1 MRTAY
6 RTAFAMFG
14 AQEVDDMQ
22 AADELWHGYQ
32 GSDAD
37 LVRGMTLVAAV
48 LRKYLIQH
56 AEQVGC
62 PCGTD
67 EWLADT
73 LLEANL
79 HDEEE
84 ET

>member
-1 MRTAY
+1 MIRLLSEGD
-6 RTAFAMFG
+6 RGFG
-14 AQEVDDMQ
+14 PLQ
-22 AADELWHGYQ
+22 
-32 GSDAD
+32 
-37 LVRGMTLVAAV
+37 AAV

-62 PCGTD
+62 PCGSD

-79 HDEEE
+79 HDEEK

>member
-1 MRTAY
+1 MPGSPATP
-6 RTAFAMFG
+6 
-14 AQEVDDMQ
+14 AQERQ
-22 AADELWHGYQ
+22 
-32 GSDAD
+32 
-37 LVRGMTLVAAV
+37 
-48 LRKYLIQH
+48 YLIQH

-62 PCGTD
+62 PCGSD

>member
-1 MRTAY
+1 MPRAVI
-6 RTAFAMFG
+6 RLLSEGDRGFG
-14 AQEVDDMQ
+14 PLQ
-22 AADELWHGYQ
+22 
-32 GSDAD
+32 
-37 LVRGMTLVAAV
+37 AAV

-62 PCGTD
+62 PCGSD

-79 HDEEE
+79 HDEEK